1 MQLNLLETLYSI
13 KPGVDTKVCAKC
25 NIEKP
30 ITSFRLYRRA
40 TGDRESRDSKCKEC
54 SKKQNFIADELR
66 KIAPVYKGYCEC
78 CGKKEPNPVLDHCH
92 EREIF
97 RGWLCPP
104 CNLGIGTLG
113 DTIHDIRNALSYLEK
128 TE

>member
-1 MQLNLLETLYSI
+1 MQLNLLETKHSI
-13 KPGVDTKVCAKC
+13 KPDVETKVCTKC
-25 NIEKP
+25 DIEKP
-30 ITSFRLYRRA
+30 VTAFRLYRRA

-54 SKKQNFIADELR
+54 SKKQNAIADELR
-66 KIAPVYKGYCEC
+66 KTAPVYKGYCEC
-78 CGKKEPNPVLDHCH
+78 CGKEEPNPVLDHCH
-92 EREIF
+92 DREIF

-113 DTIHDIRNALSYLEK
+113 DTIQDIRNALSYLEK